1 MITAVQACSR
11 VHNGLTEPGQA
22 AREGGE
28 DNEVQVLGPPR
39 WDNSLRVRHG
49 KKTWEPRSQKT
60 GAKTLRSGDAALPTQ
75 NMEILRRR
83 IGASSSDTK
92 HPLYIVEGSVIWL
105 KSLCSFPQ

>member
-49 KKTWEPRSQKT
+49 KNRGSREAKRLEP
-60 GAKTLRSGDAALPTQ
+60 
-75 NMEILRRR
+75 
-83 IGASSSDTK
+83 K
-92 HPLYIVEGSVIWL
+92 H
-105 KSLCSFPQ
+105 

>member
-49 KKTWEPRSQKT
+49 KKNVGAEKPKDWSQNT
-60 GAKTLRSGDAALPTQ
+60 EVR
-75 NMEILRRR
+75 
-83 IGASSSDTK
+83 
-92 HPLYIVEGSVIWL
+92 
-105 KSLCSFPQ
+105 